1 MATRNGER
9 THARTALDAAFTPVS
24 TSASRGAALL
34 CLLLAAAGCAG
45 EPPPPCAG
53 EDKAVTSDGRVR
65 IQTRAPF
72 DVTAAGALAGE
83 PIEGARP
90 MKGVLLVDYSGSMY
104 GGYARD
110 PLPDCERCKATATRR
125 KKQPYYF
132 GQPEFQTLLADVV
145 RAAAPEGNDLEL
157 AVLLF
162 NKALFDVVPGRSKKD
177 GGEVRKIARLDKV
190 DLKSGRDPKGE
201 LPKVLAHPIKIS
213 GHQGDVES
221 VLAAIPKN
229 PIKFDRKAAQETHL
243 AAALASAR
251 ELIGNDGVIWLV
263 TDNISD
269 EPGIG
274 VSEAD
279 ALRNLAFYNLLKDDP
294 RLQAVFAYPL
304 FDAEQCTFM
313 CGTSLFAYGI
323 HVSNKTR
330 ASAKEI
336 NRLSGN
342 HLKTGPATADGVL
355 WNKALQ
361 EVARRHKGRPSS
373 SPIADKAK
381 AEAIAGVPLRL
392 KPMDLDVVSV
402 SFERNARGRVEPL
415 RCKKTAEFGDKIPCV
430 ATLVVRNNLRHQN
443 VRSGT
448 IVIENDVLLPR
459 NGNAESREEKKR
471 LKWAGAVCKNA
482 IEMRE
487 ISPKEAKNMEPK
499 RAKDL
504 GLLKIPLR
512 RLGPGS
518 ERKIQL
524 LLMVPS
530 VKIAPTTVGE
540 VFDTAFVD
548 TVLLDGTI
556 RTKVIDVRTQLAVP
570 KPMRKGVYGA
580 GGLPVIFRTQ
590 SQSEIR
596 VDFPA
601 QVPLHNDGK
610 LRAILLVAAAVILGL
625 LLLLILL
632 RFQRARV
639 TVFVDGAEHA
649 KLSLPRISR
658 RKIERGATELGS
670 ARRGLA
676 GKVRFVPKKGVS
688 AKRSGSAWVL
698 SGGGLS
704 DCRVEVRNGWSRGG
718 SAQRTSGGSSF

>member
-1 MATRNGER
+1 MATKSREQ
-9 THARTALDAAFTPVS
+9 TAPQTTRLWALMLACFAAT
-24 TSASRGAALL
+24 LL
-34 CLLLAAAGCAG
+34 GCAS
-45 EPPPPCAG
+45 EPPPPCDNEEA
-53 EDKAVTSDGRVR
+53 AVTSDGRVR
-65 IQTRAPF
+65 IQTRSPV
-72 DVTAAGALAGE
+72 DVTAAGALAGD
-83 PIEGARP
+83 PTEGPRP
-90 MKGVLLVDYSGSMY
+90 MKGVLLVDFSGSMY

-110 PLPDCERCKATATRR
+110 PLPNCERCKATAKRR
-125 KKQPYYF
+125 NKQPYYF
-132 GQPEFQTLLADVV
+132 GQPEFQALLGDLV

-162 NKALFDVVPGRSKKD
+162 NKALFDVVPGRSKKE
-177 GGEVRKIARLDKV
+177 GGAVRKIAHLDKV
-190 DLKSGRDPKGE
+190 DLQSGREPKGE

-221 VLAAIPKN
+221 VLAAIPKD
-229 PIKFDRKAAQETHL
+229 PIKFDRRAAQETHL

-251 ELIGNDGVIWLV
+251 ELIGDDGVIWLV

-330 ASAKEI
+330 ASAQEI

-342 HLKTGPATADGVL
+342 HLQTGPASVDGVL
-355 WNKALQ
+355 WNAKLQ
-361 EVARRHKGRPSS
+361 IVAKRHKGRPST
-373 SPIADKAK
+373 SPTVDKAK

-392 KPMDLDVVSV
+392 KPMDLDVISV
-402 SFERNARGRVEPL
+402 SFERNERGRVQPL

-430 ATLVVRNNLRHQN
+430 ATLVVRNNLRHQM

-448 IVIENDVLLPR
+448 LRIENDVLLPR
-459 NGNAESREEKKR
+459 NGNAESKAEKKR
-471 LKWAGAVCKNA
+471 LTWAGAVCKNA

-487 ISPKEAKNMEPK
+487 ISPQEAKNMEPR
-499 RAKDL
+499 RAKNL
-504 GLLKIPLR
+504 GFLEIPLR
-512 RLGPGS
+512 QLPPGS

-530 VKIAPTTVGE
+530 VAIAPTTVGE
-540 VFDTAFVD
+540 VFDTALVD

-556 RTKVIDVRTQLAVP
+556 RTKVVDVRTQLAIP
-570 KPMRKGVYGA
+570 KPMRRGVYGA

-590 SQSEIR
+590 SQAEIR

-610 LRAILLVAAAVILGL
+610 LRAILLVAAAVALGL

-639 TVFVDGAEHA
+639 TVYVDGAEHA

-658 RKIERGATELGS
+658 RTIERGATELGS
-670 ARRGLA
+670 CRRGLA
-676 GKVRFVPKKGVS
+676 GKVRFVPKKGIS

-704 DCRVEVRNGWSRGG
+704 DCRVEVRNGWNRGG
-718 SAQRTSGGSSF
+718 GSSSRASGGSSF